1 METRKVCTSCMQSS
15 LPSHDDQ
22 FGVGKYVRDR
32 KIVFRAL
39 VEPVIS
45 IAIADADVIA
55 TKAVDARRILRI
67 LNLPKDYVAGI
78 GNTPKILK
86 NT

>member
-1 METRKVCTSCMQSS
+1 
-15 LPSHDDQ
+15 
-22 FGVGKYVRDR
+22 
-32 KIVFRAL
+32 
-39 VEPVIS
+39 VIS

-78 GNTPKILK
+78 GNLSKILK
-86 NT
+86 NS